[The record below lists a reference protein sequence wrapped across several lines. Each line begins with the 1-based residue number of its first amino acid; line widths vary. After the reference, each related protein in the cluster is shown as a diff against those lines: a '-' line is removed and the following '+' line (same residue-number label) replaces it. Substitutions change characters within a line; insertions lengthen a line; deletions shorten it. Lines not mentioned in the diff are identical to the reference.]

1 MVVTLLLITI
11 SSHTFRSSMLVTGWL
26 TIYLN
31 VLRTSAILWPMFRFK
46 RRLVHISLIGLIS
59 LFVVVEIVIAVLYTY
74 PNTMYI
80 YKTLLGEEA
89 TPPFPADHPF
99 VQFTNLELLIFGV
112 PIVLLVIVCCLI
124 SAVKLLLPNNKLHE
138 TEDYNGRVS
147 AAVTVMILG
156 VQYVVWNAAGLTL
169 WSLCLYYIRRS
180 SEDQV
185 TQSEDQVSQSEDQ
198 VSSKEDQVMTM
209 LFWGNMCFILN
220 SALNPLVYIWRV
232 KKLRE
237 YILSLVKCYCLRGE
251 TTDQRLSRVPTSRSI
266 RETVN

>member
-46 RRLVHISLIGLIS
+46 RKLVHISLIGLIS

-80 YKTLLGEEA
+80 YKTMLGEEA

-124 SAVKLLLPNNKLHE
+124 SAVKLLLPNKNLHE

-147 AAVTVMILG
+147 AAITVMILG

-180 SEDQV
+180 SEDHV
-185 TQSEDQVSQSEDQ
+185 TGSEDQ

-237 YILSLVKCYCLRGE
+237 YIVSLVKCYCLRKD
-251 TTDQRLSRVPTSRSI
+251 TSDQRLSRIPTSRSI
-266 RETVN
+266 RETVH